1 MLLCTGPLMVR
12 LIGDAPGTPAHYYQ
26 SASYMHGR
34 GYEMPHGFH
43 NVRVRQL
50 VKRAAATF
58 RVNDWT
64 LNQIDPDGLRY
75 VATISVR
82 AHWFMIAV
90 LLFELVYGPY
100 LYFGVARYAP
110 FPLIL
115 LVLTGFI
122 GYLQYR
128 LLSSRP
134 ITWHWLVALYA
145 LDVFLISV
153 VVALSDGFSHSFHH
167 LFYYPALA
175 GLAVLFNSFRLNMVW
190 VTMAS
195 VVYVAIS
202 LTVGDGIDTE
212 ARDEKAL
219 LARIAVM
226 YAVVAAVNLAT
237 RFERMRW
244 RQAVERERALQRER
258 VELSQ
263 AIHDTAAQSAY
274 MVGLGIDTAKALA
287 GDANPELTGTLEAAS
302 RLSRSVILELRH
314 PINVGG
320 IYEGRELSRALR
332 SHATSF
338 TNVTSVPVEM
348 THMGVEPLLSIEAR
362 SLLFSIAHNALTNAY
377 RHAKAN
383 RVAIDLEF
391 AENHSR
397 LSVADDGVGL
407 PDDYA
412 ERGNG
417 FANMSRAAERLGGR
431 LAVEQRGAM
440 GGAAVTCVVPR
451 EQ

>member
-1 MLLCTGPLMVR
+1 
-12 LIGDAPGTPAHYYQ
+12 
-26 SASYMHGR
+26 
-34 GYEMPHGFH
+34 MPHGSH
-43 NVRVRQL
+43 YSRVLQL
-50 VKRAAATF
+50 VTKTTDAF
-58 RVNDWT
+58 RVDDWT
-64 LNQIDPDGLRY
+64 LNQVDQDGLRY

-82 AHWFMIAV
+82 VHWFVIAV
-90 LLFELVYGPY
+90 LFFELVYRPY

-110 FPLIL
+110 YPLL
-115 LVLTGFI
+115 LLTLIGFNAYI
-122 GYLQYR
+122 HYR
-128 LLSSRP
+128 LLSNRT
-134 ITWHWLVALYA
+134 ITWHWPVALYA
-145 LDVFLISV
+145 LDVFLVSAAA
-153 VVALSDGFSHSFHH
+153 ALSDGFSHSFHH

-190 VTMAS
+190 VTMTS

-212 ARDEKAL
+212 AGDEKAL

-226 YAVVAAVNLAT
+226 YFVVAAVNLAT

-244 RQAVERERALQRER
+244 RQAVERERALERER
-258 VELSQ
+258 VELSR

-274 MVGLGIDTAKALA
+274 MIGLGIDTAKALA
-287 GDANPELTGTLEAAS
+287 GDANQELTSTLEATS

-314 PINVGG
+314 PINMGG
-320 IYEGRELSRALR
+320 IYEGRELSRALS

-348 THMGVEPLLSIEAR
+348 THMGVEPPLSVEAR

-377 RHAKAN
+377 RHAEAS
-383 RVAIDLEF
+383 RVTINLEF
-391 AENHSR
+391 AEKDSR
-397 LSVADDGVGL
+397 LSMSDDGVGL

-417 FANMSRAAERLGGR
+417 FTNMSRAAERLGGR
-431 LAVEQRGAM
+431 LVVDQRGPM
-440 GGAAVTCVVPR
+440 GGATVTCVIPR
-451 EQ
+451 ER

>member
-1 MLLCTGPLMVR
+1 
-12 LIGDAPGTPAHYYQ
+12 
-26 SASYMHGR
+26 
-34 GYEMPHGFH
+34 MPHGFH
-43 NVRVRQL
+43 YSRVLQL
-50 VKRAAATF
+50 ITKPTAAF
-58 RVNDWT
+58 RVNGWA
-64 LNQIDPDGLRY
+64 LNQVDPEGLRY

-82 AHWFMIAV
+82 AHWFVIVV
-90 LLFELVYGPY
+90 LFFELVYRPY
-100 LYFGVARYAP
+100 VYFGVARYAP
-110 FPLIL
+110 YPLL
-115 LVLTGFI
+115 LMVLIGFN
-122 GYLQYR
+122 GYIHCR
-128 LLSSRP
+128 LLSHRP
-134 ITWHWLVALYA
+134 ITWRWLVALYA
-145 LDVFLISV
+145 LDVFLISA

-175 GLAVLFNSFRLNMVW
+175 GLAVLFTSFRLNMAW

-202 LTVGDGIDTE
+202 LTVGAGIDIE

-219 LARIAVM
+219 LARVAVM

-244 RQAVERERALQRER
+244 RQAMERERALQRER

-274 MVGLGIDTAKALA
+274 MIGLGIDTAKALA
-287 GDANPELTGTLEAAS
+287 GGANPELTATLEATS
-302 RLSRSVILELRH
+302 RLSQSIIWELRH

-320 IYEGRELSRALR
+320 IYEGKELSRALR

-348 THMGVEPLLSIEAR
+348 THTGAEPPLSVEAR

-377 RHAKAN
+377 RHAEAN
-383 RVAIDLEF
+383 RVTIDLVF
-391 AENHSR
+391 AEEDSR
-397 LSVADDGVGL
+397 LSVSDDGVGL

-417 FANMSRAAERLGGR
+417 FTNMSRAAERLGGR
-431 LAVEQRGAM
+431 LVVEQRGAM
-440 GGAAVTCVVPR
+440 GGATVTCVIPR
-451 EQ
+451 ERK

>member
-1 MLLCTGPLMVR
+1 
-12 LIGDAPGTPAHYYQ
+12 
-26 SASYMHGR
+26 
-34 GYEMPHGFH
+34 MPHGFH
-43 NVRVRQL
+43 YSRVLQL
-50 VKRAAATF
+50 ITKPTAAF
-58 RVNDWT
+58 RVNGWA
-64 LNQIDPDGLRY
+64 LNQVDPEGLRY

-82 AHWFMIAV
+82 AHWFVIVV
-90 LLFELVYGPY
+90 LFFELVYRPY
-100 LYFGVARYAP
+100 VYFGVARYAP
-110 FPLIL
+110 YPLL
-115 LVLTGFI
+115 LMVLIGFN
-122 GYLQYR
+122 GYIHCR
-128 LLSSRP
+128 LLSHRP
-134 ITWHWLVALYA
+134 ITWRWLVALYA
-145 LDVFLISV
+145 LDVFLISA

-175 GLAVLFNSFRLNMVW
+175 GLAVLFTSFRLNMAW

-202 LTVGDGIDTE
+202 LTVGAGIDIE

-219 LARIAVM
+219 LARVAVM

-274 MVGLGIDTAKALA
+274 MIGLGIDTAKALA
-287 GDANPELTGTLEAAS
+287 GGANPELTATLEATS
-302 RLSRSVILELRH
+302 QLSRSIIWELRH
-314 PINVGG
+314 PINMGG
-320 IYEGRELSRALR
+320 IFEGRELSRALR
-332 SHATSF
+332 SHASSF

-348 THMGVEPLLSIEAR
+348 THTGVEPPLSIEVK
-362 SLLFSIAHNALTNAY
+362 SQIFSIAHNALTNAY
-377 RHAKAN
+377 RHAEAN
-383 RVAIDLEF
+383 RVTIDLEF
-391 AENHSR
+391 AEEDSR
-397 LSVADDGVGL
+397 LSVSDDGVGL

-417 FANMSRAAERLGGR
+417 FTNMSRAAERLGGR
-431 LAVEQRGAM
+431 LVVEQRGAM
-440 GGAAVTCVVPR
+440 GGATVTCLIPR

>member
-1 MLLCTGPLMVR
+1 
-12 LIGDAPGTPAHYYQ
+12 
-26 SASYMHGR
+26 
-34 GYEMPHGFH
+34 MPHGSH
-43 NVRVRQL
+43 HYSRVLQLAAKATDAVRV
-50 VKRAAATF
+50 T
-58 RVNDWT
+58 DWT

-82 AHWFMIAV
+82 AHWLIIAV
-90 LLFELVYGPY
+90 LLFELVYRPY
-100 LYFGVARYAP
+100 LYFGVARYVP
-110 FPLIL
+110 FPLLL
-115 LVLTGFI
+115 LVLIGFN
-122 GYLQYR
+122 GYIHYR
-128 LLSSRP
+128 LLSNRP
-134 ITWHWLVALYA
+134 ITWHWLVALYV
-145 LDVFLISV
+145 LDVSLISAAI
-153 VVALSDGFSHSFHH
+153 ALSEGFSHDFHH

-175 GLAVLFNSFRLNMVW
+175 GLAVLFTSFRLNLAW

-195 VVYVAIS
+195 LVYVAIS
-202 LTVGDGIDTE
+202 LSVGDGIDTE
-212 ARDEKAL
+212 AGDEKAL

-274 MVGLGIDTAKALA
+274 MIGLGIDTAKALA
-287 GDANPELTGTLEAAS
+287 GDANPELTATLEATS
-302 RLSRSVILELRH
+302 RLSRSTIWELRH
-314 PINVGG
+314 PINMGG

-332 SHATSF
+332 SHAASF
-338 TNVTSVPVEM
+338 TNVTSVPAEM
-348 THMGVEPLLSIEAR
+348 TQTGVEPPLPIEAR

-377 RHAKAN
+377 RHAEAN
-383 RVAIDLEF
+383 RVSVHLEF
-391 AENHSR
+391 AEEDSR
-397 LSVADDGVGL
+397 LSVSDDGIGL

-431 LAVEQRGAM
+431 LIVDQRGAM
-440 GGAAVTCVVPR
+440 GGATVTCVVPLIR
-451 EQ
+451 

>member
-1 MLLCTGPLMVR
+1 
-12 LIGDAPGTPAHYYQ
+12 
-26 SASYMHGR
+26 
-34 GYEMPHGFH
+34 MPHGFH
-43 NVRVRQL
+43 SVRIRQL
-50 VKRAAATF
+50 VKRAAASF

-82 AHWFMIAV
+82 AHWLMVAV
-90 LLFELVYGPY
+90 LLFELVYRPY
-100 LYFGVARYAP
+100 LYFGVARYVP
-110 FPLIL
+110 YPLLL
-115 LVLTGFI
+115 LVLIGFI
-122 GYLQYR
+122 GYLHYR
-128 LLSSRP
+128 VLSNRP
-134 ITWHWLVALYA
+134 ITWHWLVALYT
-145 LDVFLISV
+145 LDVILISV
-153 VVALSDGFSHSFHH
+153 AAALSDGFSHSFLH

-175 GLAVLFNSFRLNMVW
+175 GLAVLFTSFRLNMAW

-195 VVYVAIS
+195 LVYVAIS
-202 LTVGDGIDTE
+202 LTVGDGIDIE
-212 ARDEKAL
+212 AGDEKAL

-237 RFERMRW
+237 MFERIRW
-244 RQAVERERALQRER
+244 RQAVERERALHRER

-274 MVGLGIDTAKALA
+274 MIGLGIDTAKAVA
-287 GDANPELTGTLEAAS
+287 GDANPELTATLEATS
-302 RLSRSVILELRH
+302 RLSQSIIWELRH

-320 IYEGRELSRALR
+320 IYEGKELSRALR

-348 THMGVEPLLSIEAR
+348 THTGAEPPLSVEAR

-377 RHAKAN
+377 RHAEAN
-383 RVAIDLEF
+383 RVAIDLVF
-391 AENHSR
+391 AEEDSR
-397 LSVADDGVGL
+397 LSVSDDGVGL

-417 FANMSRAAERLGGR
+417 FTNMSRAAERLGGR
-431 LAVEQRGAM
+431 LVVEQRGAM
-440 GGAAVTCVVPR
+440 GGATVTCVIPR

>member
-1 MLLCTGPLMVR
+1 M
-12 LIGDAPGTPAHYYQ
+12 
-26 SASYMHGR
+26 
-34 GYEMPHGFH
+34 
-43 NVRVRQL
+43 
-50 VKRAAATF
+50 
-58 RVNDWT
+58 
-64 LNQIDPDGLRY
+64 
-75 VATISVR
+75 
-82 AHWFMIAV
+82 
-90 LLFELVYGPY
+90 
-100 LYFGVARYAP
+100 
-110 FPLIL
+110 
-115 LVLTGFI
+115 
-122 GYLQYR
+122 
-128 LLSSRP
+128 
-134 ITWHWLVALYA
+134 
-145 LDVFLISV
+145 DVFLVSAMA
-153 VVALSDGFSHSFHH
+153 ALSDGFSHDFVH

-175 GLAVLFNSFRLNMVW
+175 LMAVLFASFRFNMAW
-190 VTMAS
+190 VTLVS
-195 VVYVAIS
+195 LVYVGIS
-202 LTVGDGIDTE
+202 LTVGDGIAIEET
-212 ARDEKAL
+212 DEKTL
-219 LARIAVM
+219 LARIAIM
-226 YAVVAAVNLAT
+226 YAVVGAVNLAT

-244 RQAVERERALQRER
+244 GQSVERERALERER

-263 AIHDTAAQSAY
+263 SIHDTAAQSAY
-274 MVGLGIDTAKALA
+274 MVGLGIDTAKAIA
-287 GDANPELTGTLEAAS
+287 GDANPELTATLEATP

-348 THMGVEPLLSIEAR
+348 THTGVEPPLSTEAR

-397 LSVADDGVGL
+397 LPVADDGVGL

-412 ERGNG
+412 DRGNG
-417 FANMSRAAERLGGR
+417 FANMGRAAERLGGR

>member
-1 MLLCTGPLMVR
+1 MT
-12 LIGDAPGTPAHYYQ
+12 
-26 SASYMHGR
+26 
-34 GYEMPHGFH
+34 HGFH

-50 VKRAAATF
+50 VKRTAATF
-58 RVNDWT
+58 RVDSWA

-75 VATISVR
+75 LATISVR
-82 AHWFMIAV
+82 ANWFVAAIAV
-90 LLFELVYGPY
+90 IELFYRPY
-100 LYFGVARYAP
+100 LDFGVARYATYV
-110 FPLIL
+110 L
-115 LVLTGFI
+115 LVLVLIGFN
-122 GYLQYR
+122 GYIHYR
-128 LLSSRP
+128 ILSNRRT
-134 ITWHWLVALYA
+134 TWRWLFALYA
-145 LDVFLISV
+145 LDVFLVSATA
-153 VVALSDGFSHSFHH
+153 ALSDGFSHDFVH

-175 GLAVLFNSFRLNMVW
+175 LMAVLFVSFRFNMAW
-190 VTMAS
+190 VTLVS
-195 VVYVAIS
+195 LVYVGIS
-202 LTVGDGIDTE
+202 LTVEDGIAMEET
-212 ARDEKAL
+212 DEKTL
-219 LARIAVM
+219 LARIAIM
-226 YAVVAAVNLAT
+226 FAVVGAVNLAT

-244 RQAVERERALQRER
+244 RQAVERERELQRER

-263 AIHDTAAQSAY
+263 SIHDTAAQSAY
-274 MVGLGIDTAKALA
+274 IVGLGIDTAKALA
-287 GDANPELTGTLEAAS
+287 GDANPELTAALEAAS

-314 PINVGG
+314 PINAGG

-332 SHATSF
+332 SHAGSF

-348 THMGVEPLLSIEAR
+348 THTGVEPPLSVEAR

-383 RVAIDLEF
+383 RVAIGLEF
-391 AENHSR
+391 SENHSR

-431 LAVEQRGAM
+431 LAVEQRGAL

-451 EQ
+451 ER